1 MARLPSDTAAPN
13 LRGTAAALVEAVRPK
28 QWLKN
33 VILFA
38 ALIFSRHTF
47 DPPYLAKAVVA
58 TALFCLLASTGY
70 LFNDLYDADADRT
83 HPKKRFRPIAS
94 GRLSKPLAVAV
105 MVGSGLV
112 SLGGAFA
119 LSTGFGF
126 TCAAYLALTV
136 GYTLYIKHLVIL
148 DVMGIATLF
157 ILRAV
162 AGAGAISVVI
172 SPWFL
177 ICVAFLSLFLAM
189 NKRLSELLLLEKTAT
204 QHRKNL
210 GEYTPQL
217 LERMINIVTAGAIMS
232 YALYTFDAG
241 AHRDQPEW
249 LMLTIPYVLYG
260 IFRYQYLV
268 SRFGEGGAPEETLM
282 SDRPMVINAILY
294 GLTVIII
301 LHTSF

>member
-1 MARLPSDTAAPN
+1 MARTASEDLHSPAAT
-13 LRGTAAALVEAVRPK
+13 TARALVEALRPK

-47 DPPYLAKAVVA
+47 DPPYVAKAVLA
-58 TALFCLLASTGY
+58 TALFCILASSGY
-70 LFNDLYDADADRT
+70 LFNDLFDARADRE
-83 HPKKRFRPIAS
+83 HPEKRKRPIAS
-94 GRLSKPLAVAV
+94 GRLPTPVAVAA
-105 MVGSGLV
+105 MII
-112 SLGGAFA
+112 GGAGSLAAAFV
-119 LSTGFGF
+119 LSTGFGL
-126 TCAAYLALTV
+126 TCLAYLALTIT
-136 GYTLYIKHLVIL
+136 YTLYFKHLVIL
-148 DVMGIATLF
+148 DVMGIAALF

-162 AGAGAISVVI
+162 AGATAIDVAI

-189 NKRLSELLLLEKTAT
+189 NKRLSELLLLERTAT

-232 YALYTFDAG
+232 YALYTFDVG
-241 AHRDQPEW
+241 AHPDKPRR
-249 LMLTIPYVLYG
+249 LMLTIPFVLYG

-268 SRFGEGGAPEETLM
+268 SRFGEGGAPEQTLI
-282 SDRPMVINAILY
+282 SDRPMVVNALLY
-294 GLTVIII
+294 GTTVIIL
-301 LHTSF
+301 LHWPA

>member
-1 MARLPSDTAAPN
+1 MASRAQGVRPSTSCPSV
-13 LRGTAAALVEAVRPK
+13 AALLEALRPK

-38 ALIFSRHTF
+38 ALVFSRHTF
-47 DPPYLAKAVVA
+47 DMPYVAKAVVA

-70 LFNDLYDADADRT
+70 LFNDLCDAAADRE
-83 HPKKRFRPIAS
+83 HPEKRKRPIAS
-94 GRLSKPLAVAV
+94 GRLPRSLAIAV
-105 MVGSGLV
+105 MGAGGIGSLT
-112 SLGGAFA
+112 GAYA
-119 LSTGFGF
+119 LSTAFGA
-126 TCAAYLALTV
+126 TCTAYLVLTV
-136 GYTLYIKHLVIL
+136 TYTLHFKHLVIL
-148 DVMGIATLF
+148 DVMGIAALF

-162 AGAGAISVVI
+162 AGATAIDVVI

-189 NKRLSELLLLEKTAT
+189 NKRLSELLLLEKAAT

-232 YALYTFDAG
+232 YALYTFDVG
-241 AHRDQPEW
+241 AHPQRPSR
-249 LMLTIPYVLYG
+249 LMLTIPFVLYG

-268 SRFGEGGAPEETLM
+268 SRFGEGGAPEQTLI
-282 SDRPMVINAILY
+282 SDRPMVINAALYAISVIL
-294 GLTVIII
+294 I
-301 LHTSF
+301 LHWPD